1 MTVVHHYLWWAPYS
15 VLQQW
20 AVILHRL
27 LFPLLSLPLSPS
39 WQRKK
44 QEGLQGMAT
53 TEEIY
58 LVRHQEKEEA
68 GKAIPVRGRQMDV
81 WCPRAACPQQFLLQL
96 LPMME
101 WVGKWWDSMTEGQHR
116 SPLDSFTGKRE
127 GGESQFSTLTS
138 NFSSH
143 LHRAAQR
150 PRHAWHNGFQMRPN
164 CGLDNSHMHSI
175 PPHHKHLQAVQR
187 LGCTA
192 FISSIFTLQ
201 LLFLEILYS
210 ILGFFCLV
218 SQHPHLFP
226 VQSESW
232 PPPSAPQNTF
242 EPPLFT
248 LKNQLHLKT
257 VMHPSSSTINRVKR
271 KLREITKSLFSLF

>member
-1 MTVVHHYLWWAPYS
+1 MTAVHHYLWWAPYS

-58 LVRHQEKEEA
+58 LVRHREKEEA

-150 PRHAWHNGFQMRPN
+150 PRHEWHNSFQMRSN
-164 CGLDNSHMHSI
+164 CGWDKGHMHST
-175 PPHHKHLQAVQR
+175 PPHYEHVQLQRRGARPSTGLYQAHL
-187 LGCTA
+187 LCNCYFWKF
-192 FISSIFTLQ
+192 FIPFLVSFA
-201 LLFLEILYS
+201 LFLGIHIFSCS
-210 ILGFFCLV
+210 IQF
-218 SQHPHLFP
+218 
-226 VQSESW
+226 ENW
-232 PPPSAPQNTF
+232 PPPSTSKYFSATLFYFKRPAAFENSYAPF
-242 EPPLFT
+242 
-248 LKNQLHLKT
+248 
-257 VMHPSSSTINRVKR
+257 
-271 KLREITKSLFSLF
+271 

>member
-1 MTVVHHYLWWAPYS
+1 MTAVHHYLWWAPYS
-15 VLQQW
+15 GLQQW

-58 LVRHQEKEEA
+58 LVRHREKEEA

-150 PRHAWHNGFQMRPN
+150 PQHEWHNSFQMRSN
-164 CGLDNSHMHSI
+164 CGWDKGHMHST
-175 PPHHKHLQAVQR
+175 PPHHEHVQLQR
-187 LGCTA
+187 RGTA
-192 FISSIFTLQ
+192 FNRPLPSTFTLQ

-210 ILGFFCLV
+210 FLGFFCLI
-218 SQHPHLFP
+218 SRNSHLFP
-226 VQSESW
+226 VQSNLKTDH
-232 PPPSAPQNTF
+232 PPSTSKYFPATLFYFKRPAAFENSYAPF
-242 EPPLFT
+242 
-248 LKNQLHLKT
+248 
-257 VMHPSSSTINRVKR
+257 
-271 KLREITKSLFSLF
+271 